1 METDMEMESDME
13 MEVLNDVRR
22 ILVLVRQE
30 VRTWSIGSKVQRF
43 IQEAHKEH
51 EIIQYST

>member
-30 VRTWSIGSKVQRF
+30 VRT
-43 IQEAHKEH
+43 
-51 EIIQYST
+51 